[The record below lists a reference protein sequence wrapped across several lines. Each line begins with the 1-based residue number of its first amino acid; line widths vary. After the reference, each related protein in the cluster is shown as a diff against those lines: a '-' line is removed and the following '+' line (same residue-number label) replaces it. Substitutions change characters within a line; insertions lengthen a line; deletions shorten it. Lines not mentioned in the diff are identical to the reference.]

1 VRRGGVDRTL
11 ILAGF
16 GVVALGVLFL
26 LDRLSVLDLRFD
38 YAAPAVLAA
47 VGVILLSAGLSS

>member
-1 VRRGGVDRTL
+1 VRRGDVDRTL

-16 GVVALGVLFL
+16 AVAALGVLFL

-47 VGVILLSAGLSS
+47 VGIILLSAGLSS